1 MSHRR
6 RRFARAL
13 GCVAGALA
21 MLGTSAPVHAGC
33 TDLPAWV
40 ATGCDRLVDT
50 WENGRSGVFISGYA
64 WHLPFTWTPE
74 RRRELN
80 SNAWGTGY
88 TRVTE
93 DADGDE
99 HSVYALVFSES
110 HKHAQFNVGYEYSTF
125 WGPRNGVQPGL
136 GFTAFVMQ
144 RPDIAS
150 GIPVP
155 ALLPVVA
162 LRYRDATL
170 FATFIP
176 TLNGGINH
184 GSTLYVFGRILLE

>member
-1 MSHRR
+1 MTHRPR
-6 RRFARAL
+6 RIARAL

-21 MLGTSAPVHAGC
+21 IVGGATQAHAGC
-33 TDLPAWV
+33 ADLPGWV
-40 ATGCDRLVDT
+40 ATGCNRLVDT
-50 WENGRSGVFISGYA
+50 WENGESGVFVSGYA

-80 SNAWGTGY
+80 SMAWGTGY

-93 DADGDE
+93 DSSGDE
-99 HSVYALVFSES
+99 HSVYALVFSDS
-110 HKHAQFNVGYEYSTF
+110 HKHAQFNVGYEYSKF
-125 WGPRNGVQPGL
+125 WGPRSGVQPGL

-150 GIPVP
+150 GVPVP
-155 ALLPVVA
+155 IVLPLA
-162 LRYRDATL
+162 SLRYRNATL
-170 FATFIP
+170 FTTYIP

-184 GSTLYVFGRILLE
+184 GSTLYVFGRIMLK